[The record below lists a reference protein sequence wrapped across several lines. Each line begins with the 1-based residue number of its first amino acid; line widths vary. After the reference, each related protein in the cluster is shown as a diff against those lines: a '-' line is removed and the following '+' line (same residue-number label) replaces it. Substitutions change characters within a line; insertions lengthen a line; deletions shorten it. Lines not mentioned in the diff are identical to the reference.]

1 MMPAMNSICE
11 DPVSIQSV
19 TASSPLAAAPESLL
33 AAIVDSSDDA
43 IVSKTL
49 EGIIVSWNPAAERM
63 FGFTRDEAVGKPITI
78 IIPDDRLDEER
89 DVLARLR
96 RGEKIDHFETIRRTK
111 DGRDINI
118 LLTVSPVR
126 DASGRIIGASKTA
139 RDITESKRDRAQ
151 LVASQHYLQTVL
163 DCIPECVKVLG
174 PDGTVLRMNQ
184 AGIQMLEADAP
195 EQVVGQSV
203 YPVIQE
209 KDREKF
215 RRVNESVFHGGR
227 GGTLEFGVT
236 GLKGTQR
243 TFETHVVPLT
253 EGGETPVGA
262 LSVTRDIT
270 NRRRFETERE
280 DALRRER
287 RAREMAERLSHL
299 AAILASELDPAQVG
313 QKVAD
318 TALRAVGAE
327 FGAMCHNAALTADA
341 RYKTYLATG
350 TSREE
355 FASFPITRGSSICDV
370 TFRGERAVRSD
381 DIRLDPRFYGAT
393 RTVPEDGGRT
403 RPIRSYLAV
412 PMISRTGKV
421 AGGLFFGHSQPAR
434 FGDEAEKIARAI
446 AAQAAIA
453 LDNAWLFAEL
463 RHSQNSLRRTN
474 EHLRRANE
482 DLNQFAYSA
491 SHDLQ
496 EPLRSISIYS
506 QLLQR
511 KFESDLDHETAEY
524 LKHLIKGAFRMEAL
538 VRDLLAFTQAA
549 GIDEENVPAI
559 SADEALDTALS
570 NLKAAIQDSEVTVSR
585 GKLPKVRILPVHLAQ
600 LFQNLIGNA
609 IKYRREAAA
618 PHIRIEARPS
628 DGEWLFSVADNGI
641 GIDEKYQDQ
650 IFGVF
655 KRLHTSDEYSGTGM
669 GLAICQRIVE
679 RAGGRIWVESRPGQ
693 GSTFYF
699 TLSAEN

>member
-1 MMPAMNSICE
+1 MNSICE
-11 DPVSIQSV
+11 DPVSIELM
-19 TASSPLAAAPESLL
+19 TASAPLAAASENLL

-43 IVSKTL
+43 IISKTL
-49 EGIIVSWNPAAERM
+49 DGMILSWNPAAERM
-63 FGFTRDEAVGKPITI
+63 FGFTREEAIGKPITI
-78 IIPDDRLDEER
+78 IIPEDRLDEER

-111 DGRDINI
+111 DGRKINI

-126 DASGRIIGASKTA
+126 DASGKIIGAAKTA
-139 RDITESKRDRAQ
+139 RDVTESKRERAQ
-151 LVASQHYLQTVL
+151 LAASRHYLQTVL

-184 AGIQMLEADAP
+184 AGIQMLEADTP
-195 EQVVGQSV
+195 DQVVGQNV

-209 KDREKF
+209 KDRENF
-215 RRVNESVFHGGR
+215 RRVNESVFHGGK

-236 GLKGTQR
+236 GLRGTQR

-253 EGGETPVGA
+253 DGSDVPVGA

-270 NRRRFETERE
+270 GRKRSETERE

-287 RAREMAERLSHL
+287 RLREMAERLSQMS
-299 AAILASELDPAQVG
+299 AVLASELDPAQVA

-318 TALRAVGAE
+318 TAARAVGAE
-327 FGAMCHNAALTADA
+327 FGAMCHNAALTPDA
-341 RYKTYLATG
+341 RYKTYMASG
-350 TSREE
+350 TVRDE
-355 FASFPITRGSSICDV
+355 FASFPIARSSSICDA

-381 DIRLDPRFYGAT
+381 DIRLDPRFHDAA
-393 RTVPEDGGRT
+393 RTALPEGSRART
-403 RPIRSYLAV
+403 IRSYLAV
-412 PMISRTGKV
+412 PVVSRTGKV
-421 AGGLFFGHSQPAR
+421 AGGLFFGHSQPGK
-434 FGDEAEKIARAI
+434 FGEEAEKIARAI

-511 KFESDLDHETAEY
+511 KFESDLDRETAEY

-549 GIDEENVPAI
+549 GIDEETVPAI

-570 NLKAAIQDSEVTVSR
+570 NLKAAIQDSGATVSR
-585 GKLPKVRILPVHLAQ
+585 GKLPAVRILPVHLTQ

-609 IKYRREAAA
+609 IKYRRNDAP
-618 PHIRIEARPS
+618 PHIRIEARAS
-628 DGEWLFSVADNGI
+628 GSEWLFAVEDNGI

-679 RAGGRIWVESRPGQ
+679 RAGGRIWVESRMGQ

>member
-1 MMPAMNSICE
+1 MA
-11 DPVSIQSV
+11 
-19 TASSPLAAAPESLL
+19 ASAPLAAASESLL

-49 EGIIVSWNPAAERM
+49 DGIILTWNPASERI
-63 FGFTRDEAVGKPITI
+63 FGYSREEAVGKPITI

-111 DGRDINI
+111 DGRRINI

-126 DASGRIIGASKTA
+126 DASGKIIGASKTA
-139 RDITESKRDRAQ
+139 RDITETKLQRAQ
-151 LVASQHYLQTVL
+151 LAASRHYLQTVL
-163 DCIPECVKVLG
+163 ECIPECVTVLG
-174 PDGTVLRMNQ
+174 PDGTVLQMNP
-184 AGIQMLEADAP
+184 AGIQILEADTP
-195 EQVVGQSV
+195 GQVVGHNV
-203 YPVIQE
+203 YPMIQE

-215 RRVNESVFHGGR
+215 HRINESVFHGGH

-236 GLKGTQR
+236 GLRGTQR
-243 TFETHVVPLT
+243 TFESHVVPLT
-253 EGGETPVGA
+253 DGGDGPVGA

-270 NRRRFETERE
+270 NRKHFETERE
-280 DALRRER
+280 DALKRER

-299 AAILASELDPAQVG
+299 AAILASELDPAQVA
-313 QKVAD
+313 QKVSD
-318 TALRAVGAE
+318 TATRAVSAE
-327 FGAMCHNAALTADA
+327 LGAMCHNAAPTADT
-341 RYKTYLATG
+341 RYKIYMAAG
-350 TSREE
+350 TTRDE
-355 FASFPITRGSSICDV
+355 FASFPIPRGTSISDA

-381 DIRLDPRFYGAT
+381 DIRLDPRFCEAM
-393 RTVPEDGGRT
+393 RTVPPEGSRA
-403 RPIRSYLAV
+403 RRIRSYLAV
-412 PMISRTGKV
+412 PLVSRTGKV
-421 AGGLFFGHSQPAR
+421 AGGLFFGHSQPGK
-434 FGDEAEKIARAI
+434 FGEEAEKVARGIAS
-446 AAQAAIA
+446 QAAIA

-511 KFESDLDHETAEY
+511 KFESDLDEETAEY
-524 LKHLIKGAFRMEAL
+524 LKHLIRGALRMEAL
-538 VRDLLAFTQAA
+538 VRDLLSFTQAA

-559 SADEALDTALS
+559 PADEALDTALS
-570 NLKAAIQDSEVTVSR
+570 NLKAAIQDSGARVSR
-585 GKLPKVRILPVHLAQ
+585 GKLPRVKILPVHLAQ

-609 IKYRREAAA
+609 IKYRREDVA
-618 PHIRIEARPS
+618 PHIRIEARSS
-628 DGEWLFSVADNGI
+628 DGEWLFSVEDNGI

-669 GLAICQRIVE
+669 GLAICHRIVE
-679 RAGGRIWVESRPGQ
+679 RAGGRIWVESLSGQ

-699 TLSAEN
+699 TLAADN

>member
-1 MMPAMNSICE
+1 MNSICE
-11 DPVSIQSV
+11 DPVSIEV
-19 TASSPLAAAPESLL
+19 MTASAPLAAAPESLL

-49 EGIIVSWNPAAERM
+49 DGMILSWNPAAERM
-63 FGFTRDEAVGKPITI
+63 FGYTREEAVGKSITI
-78 IIPDDRLDEER
+78 VVPEDRLDEER
-89 DVLARLR
+89 EVLARLR

-111 DGRDINI
+111 DGRLINI

-126 DASGRIIGASKTA
+126 DSSGKIIGASKTA
-139 RDITESKRDRAQ
+139 RDITENKRHRAQ
-151 LVASQHYLQTVL
+151 LAASQHYLQTVL

-184 AGIQMLEADAP
+184 AGIQMLEADTP
-195 EQVVGQSV
+195 DQMVGQNV
-203 YPVIQE
+203 YSVIQE

-215 RRVNESVFHGGR
+215 RRLNESVFQGGP

-236 GLKGTQR
+236 GLRGTQR

-253 EGGETPVGA
+253 DGDEMPVGA

-270 NRRRFETERE
+270 SRKRVETERE
-280 DALRRER
+280 EALKRER
-287 RAREMAERLSHL
+287 RSREMAERLSQM
-299 AAILASELDPAQVG
+299 AAVLASELDPAQVA

-318 TALRAVGAE
+318 TATRAVGAE
-327 FGAMCHNAALTADA
+327 FGALCHNAALTADA
-341 RYKTYLATG
+341 RYKTYLAPG
-350 TSREE
+350 TMREE
-355 FASFPITRGSSICDV
+355 FAGFPFARSSSICDG

-381 DIRLDPRFYGAT
+381 DIRLDPRFHGAAG
-393 RTVPEDGGRT
+393 TVPAEGSRARHT
-403 RPIRSYLAV
+403 RSYLAV
-412 PMISRTGKV
+412 PVVSRTGKV
-421 AGGLFFGHSQPAR
+421 AGGLFFGHSQPGM
-434 FGDEAEKIARAI
+434 FGEEAEKTARAI
-446 AAQAAIA
+446 AAQAAVA

-511 KFESDLDHETAEY
+511 KLESDLDAETAAY
-524 LKHLIKGAFRMEAL
+524 LKHLVKGAFRMEAL

-549 GIDEENVPAI
+549 GIDDENVPAV
-559 SADEALDTALS
+559 SAEEALDTAVS
-570 NLKAAIQDSEVTVSR
+570 NLKAAIQDSEATVSR
-585 GKLPKVRILPVHLAQ
+585 GKVPRVRILPVHLAQ

-609 IKYRREAAA
+609 IKYRREDVA
-618 PHIRIEARPS
+618 PHIRIEARAS
-628 DGEWLFSVADNGI
+628 DGEWLFAVADNGI

-679 RAGGRIWVESRPGQ
+679 RAGGRIWVESRVGQ